1 MDWRRQILCYWP
13 GLARLWLRGDW
24 TALVV
29 ACGFTAL
36 FNLAVISSFIWPEL
50 LGPRFPSLIWPIL
63 ALVWLISYWMS
74 ADHWDETAVAVPA
87 IPENLSE
94 RLDTLFIRAQEEYL
108 KGDWAVTEQLLHEQL
123 RLWPRDAEAR
133 LLLAT
138 LMRHRQRWDEAMEQ
152 LDCLAR
158 FDESI
163 PWQLEMARERTWIEQ
178 FRSESNDEDAPE
190 FSEIESETKA
200 A

>member
-1 MDWRRQILCYWP
+1 MDWRRRILCYWP

-24 TALVV
+24 TALIV

-63 ALVWLISYWMS
+63 ALAWLISYWMS
-74 ADHWDETAVAVPA
+74 ADNWEETAVAVPA

-108 KGDWAVTEQLLHEQL
+108 KGDWLVAEQLLHEQL

-138 LMRHRQRWDEAMEQ
+138 LMRHGQRWDDACDQ
-152 LDCLAR
+152 LDRLAR

-163 PWQLEMARERTWIEQ
+163 PWQLEIARERNLIEQ
-178 FRSESNDEDAPE
+178 FRSDNNDESPE
-190 FSEIESETKA
+190 FIESESETKA